1 MVEAFGDSNAGIKNV
16 AGLNAWG
23 RFNPDSAVA
32 IHGKRE
38 AQSFRSK
45 VDGLVPLSK

>member
-1 MVEAFGDSNAGIKNV
+1 M
-16 AGLNAWG
+16 
-23 RFNPDSAVA
+23 NPDSAVA

>member
-1 MVEAFGDSNAGIKNV
+1 MTQLEKAWTVPV
-16 AGLNAWG
+16 AETL
-23 RFNPDSAVA
+23 FNPDSAVA
-32 IHGKRE
+32 IYGKRE